1 MTQAEFICVTYLI
14 KQNNKSYEK

>member
-14 KQNNKSYEK
+14 KQNNKSYKR